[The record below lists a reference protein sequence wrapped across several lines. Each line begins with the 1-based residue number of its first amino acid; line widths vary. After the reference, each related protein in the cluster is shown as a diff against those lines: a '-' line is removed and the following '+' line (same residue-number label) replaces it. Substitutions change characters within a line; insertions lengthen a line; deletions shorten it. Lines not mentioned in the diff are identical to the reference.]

1 MNIKLK
7 RLTNLF
13 NIVLGFNEILVF
25 FRFYDGASV
34 NHNLFAIF
42 ESYQQAK
49 IMLVEDTILEFLQL
63 QTIDYRV
70 TCCHFFL
77 LFCASCSII
86 PTQNIVLY
94 DYFIVVGNG
103 LIYFSHSSLFIG
115 KPIIVA
121 SSTIAEYTDLDFS
134 KYHWLSI
141 KLIIGLFQLTKYH
154 LELNQNIETK
164 FKRLQWNSLIIY
176 RKLNFYHSFLSVR
189 K

>member
-1 MNIKLK
+1 MK
-7 RLTNLF
+7 F
-13 NIVLGFNEILVF
+13 SY
-25 FRFYDGASV
+25 FRFYDGASA

-63 QTIDYRV
+63 QTIDYKV

-86 PTQNIVLY
+86 PAQNIVFY
-94 DYFIVVGNG
+94 DYFIVVGNA
-103 LIYFSHSSLFIG
+103 LIYFSLSSLFIG

-121 SSTIAEYTDLDFS
+121 SSTIAEYTDIHFS
-134 KYHWLSI
+134 KYYWLSI
-141 KLIIGLFQLTKYH
+141 KLITRLFQLTKCH
-154 LELNQNIETK
+154 LELNQKIETK
-164 FKRLQWNSLIIY
+164 FKRLQWNSLTIY
-176 RKLNFYHSFLSVR
+176 RKLNFYHTFLSVR